1 MGCFNSCLR
10 LKLPFICLVALL
22 LSLTLLA
29 TSAFTIT
36 ASIGRPYHGRL
47 QNGVPFPTQFQGY
60 YLRDPE
66 RSYATPEAIG
76 TVLDA
81 IDAVR
86 AQNPDTCDLF
96 IGDFSRPGGGGINM
110 HRSHQNGRDA
120 DLGMYAKGNRALDT
134 FVPMNED
141 NLDVAK
147 TWCFI
152 ESLLRSQHIQYLF
165 LDRRIQ
171 RLLQDYAL
179 SRGVDPTYLET
190 LFGNSRNSIIQH
202 VRGHYDHMH
211 VRFYTPW
218 STMAARVSEEDEQQR
233 TVVEMAQQAYL
244 PKRVNYYVKGSERSL
259 EVLAQSFGVNQK
271 DLCRWNQ
278 MHLNDVLTPGACIV
292 FYKRGFELE
301 PVHLARSLQPDSIT
315 DSPAIQL
322 ASAALSGSQAD
333 EAVPVRHSY
342 STRRPSLASSYTY
355 TVHRGDTLEKVAKR
369 AGMNVQLLCN
379 LNGLK
384 PKAGVRPGQRIKLVN
399 AQSAPAYIEVSGS
412 SAGKPAHTVSTA
424 DPRASKNFVP
434 AVYAAEKHD
443 TLSKI
448 ARQRGIDLNALCQIN
463 GLNKNTALKPGQKIK
478 LFGPENAEKNTCS
491 VALMNVSLQST
502 SKQTHGAENTLQAN
516 MKPTRESKG
525 KVDPALKKKS
535 PTVHKTSKKA
545 SSAVASAQPTKADKD
560 PKKKSKN

>member
-47 QNGVPFPTQFQGY
+47 QNGIPFPTQFQGY
-60 YLRDPE
+60 YVRDPE
-66 RSYATPEAIG
+66 RSYATPEAVG

-96 IGDFSRPGGGGINM
+96 IGDFSRPSGGAINM

-301 PVHLARSLQPDSIT
+301 PVHLARSLQPDSVS

-342 STRRPSLASSYTY
+342 STRRSSLASSYTY

-369 AGMNVQLLCN
+369 AGMNVQSLCD

-399 AQSAPAYIEVSGS
+399 AQSAPTYIEALGS
-412 SAGKPAHTVSTA
+412 SAGKSAHTVSTA
-424 DPRASKNFVP
+424 DPRASKSFVP

-463 GLNKNTALKPGQKIK
+463 GLNKNAALKPGQKIK

-491 VALMNVSLQST
+491 VALMNASLQST

-535 PTVHKTSKKA
+535 PTAHKTSKKA
-545 SSAVASAQPTKADKD
+545 SSTLASAQPTKADKD